1 MFFVYLL
8 KSKLYNQLYIG
19 STNDLKR
26 RLKEHNG
33 GKHFS
38 TKRYRPWNIVYFEAY
53 ISETLARMREKR
65 LKHHGNAIRELK
77 KRTGLLTPKSGAGYT
92 LIELLI
98 AFSIIGLVSILV
110 AAVYF
115 AHSRLFSTQNTS
127 IDVASQN
134 RLALDEMTNQIR
146 ESQQV
151 ATSCCSPTETTSD
164 QVLVLGL
171 WPLNVSGEPQDPTN
185 GFDYIVYKRDPTD
198 NTKLLKKIVP
208 AAGSTRSQVSKII
221 ATSLATEASGL
232 NFTYDN
238 ANPSL
243 ASELTINLTTSA
255 NSGGKTITSTQTT
268 KAVLRNK

>member
-92 LIELLI
+92 LTELLI
-98 AFSIIGLVSILV
+98 GFSIIGLVSILV

-146 ESQQV
+146 ESQAVV
-151 ATSCCSPTETTSD
+151 ATCTLCPPDSTSD
-164 QVLVLGL
+164 TVVILQI
-171 WPLNVSGEPQDPTN
+171 WPIDSAGELFQPT
-185 GFDYIVYKRDPTD
+185 GSDYDFIVYKRNISD
-198 NTKLLKKIVP
+198 NTLVKKIIP
-208 AAGSTRSQVSKII
+208 GSTSQRRAGEKII
-221 ATSLATEASGL
+221 ATDVSGL
-232 NFTYDN
+232 TFNYDDY
-238 ANPSL
+238 ANPS
-243 ASELTINLTTSA
+243 STSQVMINLTTSA
-255 NSGGKTITSTQTT
+255 NSGGKTITSNQTS